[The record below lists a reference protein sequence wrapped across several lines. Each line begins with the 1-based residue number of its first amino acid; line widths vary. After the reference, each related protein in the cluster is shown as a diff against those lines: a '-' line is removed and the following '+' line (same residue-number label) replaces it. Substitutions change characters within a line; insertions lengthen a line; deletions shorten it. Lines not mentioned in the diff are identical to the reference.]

1 MKTTFVVLLLALAGL
16 LTAAVGQMAEALRP
30 PPLTREVSSAVTAAA
45 FTPTTRILANDP
57 RRAPHAIADALVD
70 DIAAV
75 PAGGAID
82 ISTYWLA
89 SQRLESALAHA
100 FARGVAV
107 RAIFSGIQAAHQP
120 AGDRL
125 AALLNATQDDDSW
138 VEWSDGAARGGTA
151 GIMHQKTWRFSQ
163 VGDARWVVVTGSYN
177 ASDRADLHAYALMW
191 QVVERRDVYDAFAQ
205 ISTQQA
211 AQRPVARP
219 YREYAG
225 DGWDAY
231 FLPLDRDRPGVDPV
245 RRRLE
250 RIPAGPRTRVRIAM
264 FSMWGQ
270 RAGWLADRLAQMA
283 RRGAHIEMFVGPT
296 VDEAT
301 QRTLRAAGARLHP
314 GCFADGS
321 YTHSKDMAAT
331 WVAHGSRQYRTWIG
345 SDNWT
350 SDSLVSDQA
359 VLGLAGSS
367 YFRQFWHDTSLLFRP
382 GGVPTARCR
391 PTDGVG

>member
-30 PPLTREVSSAVTAAA
+30 PPATHEVAYATTPSG
-45 FTPTTRILANDP
+45 FTPSTRILANDP
-57 RRAPHAIADALVD
+57 RHAPHAIADALVD
-70 DIAAV
+70 DIGAV
-75 PAGGAID
+75 PNDGSID

-89 SQRLESALAHA
+89 SERLESALARA
-100 FARGVAV
+100 FERGVSIRV
-107 RAIFSGIQAAHQP
+107 IFSGIHAAHQP

-125 AALLNATQDDDSW
+125 AALLNAVHDDASW

-177 ASDRADLHAYALMW
+177 ASDRADQHAYALMW
-191 QVVERRDVYDAFAQ
+191 QVVDRHDVYDAFAQ

-219 YREYAG
+219 YREYDG

-231 FLPLDRDRPGVDPV
+231 FLPLDRDRPRVDPV
-245 RRRLE
+245 LRRLD
-250 RIPAGPRTRVRIAM
+250 RLPAGPRTTVRIAM
-264 FSMWGQ
+264 FSMWGE
-270 RAGWLADRLAQMA
+270 RAGWLASRLARMA
-283 RRGAHIEMFVGPT
+283 RRGTHVEMFVGPT
-296 VDEAT
+296 VDQAT
-301 QRTLRAAGARLHP
+301 QRTMRAAGARLHA

-331 WVAHGSRQYRTWIG
+331 WVSHGSRQYRTWIG

-367 YFRQFWHDTSLLFRP
+367 YFRQFWHDTSLLFRS
-382 GGVPTARCR
+382 GGVPTSRCR